1 MELARGTDGHYL
13 TMDGGVL
20 ACAMLGFTGL
30 RPALNASGAVRYT
43 ATLPEGWASVEV
55 GRVWVGGAAYAL
67 RAEHGQVAQLV
78 RL

>member
-1 MELARGTDGHYL
+1 MVADGHYL

-55 GRVWVGGAAYAL
+55 GRVWVGSAAYAM
-67 RAEHGQVAQLV
+67 RAEHGQLPQLL